1 MIQHLT
7 TTVTGAI
14 PGIAPAGIPLN
25 PRQADYELSN
35 YWRQA
40 PWQAIR
46 SKSKT
51 KDPNSSILSLFMED
65 EFGKPV
71 SDEVKEEVRG
81 DLYGYWAD
89 VLNDVNNT
97 GEVLTRYKDLG
108 FKRKEDF
115 RKTMEGKYPWLRLC
129 EGHWKVRQLWIN
141 HFSSWKKIHML
152 APPPSTNPAD
162 PNSVTPI
169 EVSSDEGDS
178 DDREPMTPIE
188 ISSDGDASPTG
199 SKRRREES
207 EDSASLSKKHKGKG
221 KEVAASN
228 FHHPPPQ
235 VKKTKAKLAKPVV
248 SNLCLYLLDAY

>member
-1 MIQHLT
+1 MINHLT
-7 TTVTGAI
+7 ATVTGAI

-25 PRQADYELSN
+25 PRQANYELSK

-46 SKSKT
+46 NKSKSK
-51 KDPNSSILSLFMED
+51 DPNLPILSLFMED
-65 EFGKPV
+65 EFGNPV

-81 DLYGYWAD
+81 DLYGYWTD
-89 VLNDVNNT
+89 VLNDIDNT

-141 HFSSWKKIHML
+141 HFSSWKRVHMP
-152 APPPSTNPAD
+152 APPPPTNPAD
-162 PNSVTPI
+162 PNGVTPI
-169 EVSSDEGDS
+169 ELSSDEGDS

-188 ISSDGDASPTG
+188 ISSDGDDSPTG

-207 EDSASLSKKHKGKG
+207 NDSESSSKKHKGKG

-235 VKKTKAKLAKPVV
+235 TKKTKAKVAKPVV
-248 SNLCLYLLDAY
+248 SNLCFYLSDAY